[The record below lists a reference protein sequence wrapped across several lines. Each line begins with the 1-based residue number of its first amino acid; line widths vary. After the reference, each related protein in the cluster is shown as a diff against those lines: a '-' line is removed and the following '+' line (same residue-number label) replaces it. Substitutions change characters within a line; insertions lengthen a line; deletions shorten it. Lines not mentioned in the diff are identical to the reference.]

1 MPGSDQVI
9 IRSYRPEDLD
19 WVVDRHF
26 ELYHT
31 EHGFDETFRAYVAE
45 PVGRFG
51 RMADPGRENLWVAE
65 AQGRRIGMIA
75 IVRAG
80 EKIAQLRWFLV
91 EPEMRGLGIGGRL
104 IAAAV
109 GFCKETGFRHVF
121 LWTVSTM
128 AGARK
133 LYRSFGFVMP
143 EASERMLWGVV
154 RTEERW
160 DLDLGEKP
168 E

>member
-1 MPGSDQVI
+1 MTGRNLI

-19 WVVDRHF
+19 WVIDRHF

-45 PVGRFG
+45 PVRRFG
-51 RMADPGRENLWVAE
+51 RSADPEKENLWVAE
-65 AQGRRIGMIA
+65 SQGRRIGMIA

-80 EKIAQLRWFLV
+80 AKTAQLRWFLL
-91 EPEMRGLGIGGRL
+91 EPEMRGFGIGKRL
-104 IAAAV
+104 METAV
-109 GFCKETGFRHVF
+109 GFCGAAGFRRVF

-128 AGARK
+128 TAARK
-133 LYRSFGFVMP
+133 LYGSFGFVRT
-143 EASERMLWGVV
+143 ESEERMLWGAL

-160 DLDLGEKP
+160 ALDLGDMP